1 MKNIT
6 NVAKEQLN
14 NVIKRLN
21 EAGVIDRTT
30 MYSALEFIRNNID
43 VIDDKHKHDSCS

>member
-21 EAGVIDRTT
+21 EAGVIDITT
-30 MYSALEFIRNNID
+30 MSYALEFIRNNVDI
-43 VIDDKHKHDSCS
+43 IDDKHKHDSCS